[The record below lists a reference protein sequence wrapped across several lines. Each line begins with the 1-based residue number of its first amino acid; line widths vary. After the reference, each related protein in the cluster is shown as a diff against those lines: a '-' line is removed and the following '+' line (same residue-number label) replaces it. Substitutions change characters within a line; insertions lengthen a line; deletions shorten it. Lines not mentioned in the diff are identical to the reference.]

1 MKLIDRI
8 SLHKLL
14 TTIFSFILAF
24 MRIICAKAN
33 DTTKPDGRKKILPWK
48 KNNE

>member
-14 TTIFSFILAF
+14 TTIFGFILSI
-24 MRIICAKAN
+24 MKIIYRE
-33 DTTKPDGRKKILPWK
+33 PDSTVTPNKRKKILPWK
-48 KNNE
+48 KEK